1 MEKTHLFCKTEE
13 SIDVSVHDS
22 DSFTT
27 NLSSRNIESK
37 KYSKISKTSGKRNT
51 SDTKGFVPEYKKIYE
66 TSLFLYREEKSTE
79 LSGSK
84 KFKKK
89 KSLQVQFHSKR
100 TEVASPSL
108 KLSKEKMTGKESTSH
123 KVPCQ
128 FGSSHKT
135 SLPLPTTSSTPRR
148 KEPISNLYMT
158 LYEQMPEGSL
168 KFQELSALPKACM
181 IFSKVR
187 QGKIYV
193 NDLPVILHNL
203 KISMSDS
210 EMRQVLKTVDI
221 DVNGI
226 LDFTGFLKARNDASQ
241 LASQDPEFQNV
252 LKTFSKMKDGRVAVD
267 EVAAFLDNMAIPV
280 NPETLKDIINHSYMD
295 SNHTVDIGDII
306 FTLDELQQQY
316 EDVSIMDEATSS
328 KRLSNIPGH
337 HLQPKKKGSSF
348 SRLSEPLTSKKLNV
362 PPFQYHSKSLEK
374 HDEPEFKRS
383 KTSLQTK
390 RFSSGVDSDHVGF
403 QEPYSKSQDSKS
415 KLPILKSTSSL
426 DKFPDKSDTSK
437 FLDKSDTSKFPDKSD
452 TSKFLDKSDTS
463 KFPDK
468 SDTSKFLDKSDT
480 SKFPDKSNTSK
491 FLDKSD
497 TSKFPDKS
505 DTSKFLDKSDTSK
518 FPDKGDTSK
527 FPDKGDTSKF
537 PDKGDTSK
545 FPDKSDTSK
554 FPDKSDTSK
563 FPDKSDTSKFPDKG
577 DTSKF
582 PDKGD
587 TSKFPDKGD
596 TSNIPKLLT
605 VRKQSSS
612 LKPVSPK
619 EKAVINTLESV
630 HDVINK
636 LQGDYISPEELLS
649 VLPMVEI
656 TLSDKDFQKIMP
668 ETTKIESGMVNLD
681 DFIMAV
687 SKEHNIPEY
696 DALNDAIEGANK
708 IQNENV
714 ADEDLDSCLQNFGV
728 YLPKPELEKIKEL
741 TGVDETK
748 QVNLKEF
755 IGNMMSNT
763 ECFSQNLLLPDAVD
777 ILHNLSKDKMDV
789 SHLWDTL
796 SSSNSHLKKD
806 EFLEALKSA
815 TVDGDKVQLE
825 EFSKAV
831 KDMQDTR
838 RLKELQEIASALN
851 SLKGETIARENL
863 EDFLKNL
870 GITLFNEEVEEI
882 LQSDIV
888 SDNMMNVKDFM
899 KALKDT
905 LKFSN
910 YTASKEAINKLD
922 SMKGSS
928 WSDKDK
934 YLGGLENV
942 EGLKK
947 EVSSPHLKLPTAGE
961 IKEAADILSHVDN
974 GKISISDLQRALKCL
989 NANLTEEDFNEALE
1003 RCDINDNMEV
1013 DLKDFLRE
1021 TKSMPSFKE
1030 SIVSQVLL
1038 TTPQVLQK
1046 DLLDVSDFKKLL
1058 KNDDLHSA
1066 EATLTEVLKNVPEHE
1081 KGKVSVQDFLTT
1093 FTDTLRTL
1101 KSEGEKERLYN
1112 TKIDRNDRN
1121 AISDIKQSLDAIRI
1135 HLTDGE
1141 IQKVLDNTTPSSDVV
1156 QFKDIVR
1163 ELANSEIFN
1172 ECRRIEDTCN
1182 VVDKVTDGKIEVK
1195 DLLAALES
1203 FKKSLQEKDQPG
1215 MFPVSEMDERE
1226 VVLKETIGS
1235 FVDSS
1240 SPATSFSSLLKE
1252 ITAFDNI
1259 RNNTMPANELISNL
1273 TSAGIPISYNTMQEI
1288 LRQASFNE
1296 NDEVS
1301 VKQILENLST
1311 QKPDSVLEDIQTA
1324 LNTTTL
1330 MSSDKIQVANLKD
1343 AFSDLNIPLRPKE
1356 QQMLEETLNADE
1368 NGDISQRTALLALK
1382 SNKRLQDFR
1391 EANELAKA
1399 LNKVASGKISIDDM
1413 KLISKGLGLHV
1424 PDEELQKVESDI
1436 SVDKEGN
1443 ADLKDWLTKLKETP
1457 YFTKSSK
1464 MQGPLKTLASIRRN
1478 EVNSNDLLSILKN
1491 SGVVLP
1497 QDVIEAALKNV
1508 APRENGTLDLVEFLN
1523 HLIKSQ
1529 LTSAPEREKID
1540 ASTVDKVLKDMN
1552 LTLNEEEEQ
1561 VLFEHLRAPDDEEVD
1576 METFIGTMK
1585 MLKVKVDVTN
1595 LHNFLDD
1602 MGVELSGEEYDD
1614 LVNHLPVH
1622 ADKKISQLELIDTIK
1637 TLKRGKVDTTKLD
1650 NALEKMGVELTNKE
1664 LQHLQEHLPVDTDGK
1679 IHLSTLLDEID
1690 HLKKEEEKTDVSDLD
1705 TILEK
1710 MGMDFSDETSGGV
1723 AQNWQVQLSQPLG
1736 AVPRVS
1742 GETMDI
1748 RDLDSV
1754 LRNMSIELTK
1764 GEVEE
1769 LKRNLSVDAKG
1780 TTDLDSLVNGLQV
1793 ITGEKIDVSDVENA
1807 IKDVE
1812 SERASREHLEQKSF
1826 PTHGMQVD
1834 ISDLD
1839 SLLGNMAFK
1848 LTPEES
1854 TSKLPDYGSRVGV
1867 DMKESSQYEEMESK
1881 IKEPSE
1887 LVNNLPIEGRKV
1899 DVGRLDSILGQMQ
1912 IKLSDEE
1919 LRKLSDGLTGKEE
1932 IDINKLM
1939 DTIKAEKGETVDVAD
1954 IKSILHLRYLP
1965 RGSMDIANI
1974 SVDDIREFYQKK
1986 LTDMVGATEGEDIDV
2001 HKLESVL
2008 QTMDVKLSE
2017 NQMSDL
2023 MKNLQVDDNGKTS
2036 FSSLLDSVTTVV
2048 AKDLGI
2054 EDRKK
2059 VPEDVKS
2066 EHRDKVKRESMKSQQ
2081 ADEWTPASKKL
2092 DSLLQSM
2099 GINLAEEEIND
2110 LLQNL
2115 LVEGGNVKL
2124 DNVDT
2129 VLKNLGVTL
2138 TPKEQER
2145 LMKQLPSRVKSSNE
2159 KIPLNQLIDT
2169 VTKVTGGEVNVK
2181 DIKSTLEKMGIELTD
2196 EECSQVESMLPI
2208 NANGK
2213 VYQNRLLEGVLSSK
2227 SKWV

>member
-13 SIDVSVHDS
+13 SINVSVHDS
-22 DSFTT
+22 DSSTT

-37 KYSKISKTSGKRNT
+37 KYSKISKTAGKKNT
-51 SDTKGFVPEYKKIYE
+51 SDTKAFVPEYKRIYE

-100 TEVASPSL
+100 TEIASPSL

-128 FGSSHKT
+128 FGSHKT

-168 KFQELSALPKACM
+168 KFQELSALPKACI

-193 NDLPVILHNL
+193 NDLPMILHNL

-267 EVAAFLDNMAIPV
+267 EVAAFLDSMALPV
-280 NPETLKDIINHSYMD
+280 NPETLKDIINHSYVD

-337 HLQPKKKGSSF
+337 HVQPKKKSSSF

-374 HDEPEFKRS
+374 HNEPEFKRS

-390 RFSSGVDSDHVGF
+390 RFSSRVDSDHVGF
-403 QEPYSKSQDSKS
+403 QEPSLKSQDSKS
-415 KLPILKSTSSL
+415 KLSILKSTSSL
-426 DKFPDKSDTSK
+426 DKFPDKT
-437 FLDKSDTSKFPDKSD
+437 
-452 TSKFLDKSDTS
+452 
-463 KFPDK
+463 
-468 SDTSKFLDKSDT
+468 
-480 SKFPDKSNTSK
+480 
-491 FLDKSD
+491 
-497 TSKFPDKS
+497 
-505 DTSKFLDKSDTSK
+505 
-518 FPDKGDTSK
+518 
-527 FPDKGDTSKF
+527 
-537 PDKGDTSK
+537 DTSK

-563 FPDKSDTSKFPDKG
+563 FPDKSDTSKFPDKSDSSKFLDKS

-582 PDKGD
+582 LDKSDTSKFPDKSDTSKFLPDKGD

-596 TSNIPKLLT
+596 TSKFLDKSDTSKFPDKSDTANIPKLEKLT

-619 EKAVINTLESV
+619 EKAVNSTLESV
-630 HDVINK
+630 QDAISK

-649 VLPMVEI
+649 VLPVVEI
-656 TLSDKDFQKIMP
+656 TLSDKDFQKIVP

-714 ADEDLDSCLQNFGV
+714 AYEDLDTCLQNFGV

-755 IGNMMSNT
+755 IDNMMSNT

-777 ILHNLSKDKMDV
+777 ILHNLGKDKMDV
-789 SHLWDTL
+789 SRLWDTL

-806 EFLEALKSA
+806 EFLDAVKSA
-815 TVDGDKVQLE
+815 IVDGDKVQLE

-831 KDMQDTR
+831 KDIQDTR
-838 RLKELQEIASALN
+838 RLKEFQEIASVLS

-870 GITLFNEEVEEI
+870 GITSFNEEVEKI

-888 SDNMMNVKDFM
+888 ADNRMNVKDFM

-947 EVSSPHLKLPTAGE
+947 EVSSPHLKLPTVGE

-974 GKISISDLQRALKCL
+974 GKISMSDLQRALKCL
-989 NANLTEEDFNEALE
+989 NANLTEEDFNKALE
-1003 RCDINDNMEV
+1003 RCDTSDNMEV
-1013 DLKDFLRE
+1013 DLKDFLME
-1021 TKSMPSFKE
+1021 TKSMPSFKD
-1030 SIVSQVLL
+1030 SIVTQVLL

-1058 KNDDLHSA
+1058 ENDGLHSA

-1081 KGKVSVQDFLTT
+1081 KGKVSIQDFLTT
-1093 FTDTLRTL
+1093 FADTLRTL

-1112 TKIDRNDRN
+1112 TKIDRNDLN

-1135 HLTDGE
+1135 HLTDDE

-1156 QFKDIVR
+1156 QFKDIIR
-1163 ELANSEIFN
+1163 ELANSDIFN

-1182 VVDKVTDGKIEVK
+1182 VVDRITDGKIEVK
-1195 DLLAALES
+1195 ALLPALES
-1203 FKKSLQEKDQPG
+1203 FKKSLQEKGQPG
-1215 MFPVSEMDERE
+1215 VFPTSEMDERE

-1273 TSAGIPISYNTMQEI
+1273 RSAGIPISYNTMQEI

-1311 QKPDSVLEDIQTA
+1311 HKPDSVLEDIQTA
-1324 LNTTTL
+1324 LNTAKL

-1356 QQMLEETLNADE
+1356 QQMLEKTLNADE

-1399 LNKVASGKISIDDM
+1399 LSKLTSGKISIDDM
-1413 KLISKGLGLHV
+1413 RLISKGLGLHV
-1424 PDEELQKVESDI
+1424 PDEELQKLESNI

-1443 ADLKDWLTKLKETP
+1443 VDLKDWLTKLKETP

-1478 EVNSNDLLSILKN
+1478 EASSDDVLSILKN
-1491 SGVVLP
+1491 MGIVLP
-1497 QDVIEAALKNV
+1497 QDVIETALNNV
-1508 APRENGTLDLVEFLN
+1508 TPRENGTLDLVEFLN

-1529 LTSAPEREKID
+1529 LSSAPEREKID
-1540 ASTVDKVLKDMN
+1540 ASTVDEVLKDMD
-1552 LTLNEEEEQ
+1552 LTLNGEEEQ
-1561 VLFEHLRAPDDEEVD
+1561 ILFEHFPAPDDEEVD
-1576 METFIGTMK
+1576 METFIGAVK
-1585 MLKVKVDVTN
+1585 MLKVKVDVAN

-1602 MGVELSGEEYDD
+1602 MGVELSGEDYDE

-1622 ADKKISQLELIDTIK
+1622 VDKKISQLELIDTIK
-1637 TLKRGKVDTTKLD
+1637 TFKRGKVDTTKLD

-1679 IHLSTLLDEID
+1679 VHLNILLDEID
-1690 HLKKEEEKTDVSDLD
+1690 RLKKEKEKIDVSDLD

-1723 AQNWQVQLSQPLG
+1723 AQNWQVQLSKPLG

-1742 GETMDI
+1742 GKKSRQT
-1748 RDLDSV
+1748 V
-1754 LRNMSIELTK
+1754 SI
-1764 GEVEE
+1764 
-1769 LKRNLSVDAKG
+1769 D
-1780 TTDLDSLVNGLQV
+1780 
-1793 ITGEKIDVSDVENA
+1793 
-1807 IKDVE
+1807 
-1812 SERASREHLEQKSF
+1812 
-1826 PTHGMQVD
+1826 
-1834 ISDLD
+1834 
-1839 SLLGNMAFK
+1839 
-1848 LTPEES
+1848 
-1854 TSKLPDYGSRVGV
+1854 
-1867 DMKESSQYEEMESK
+1867 
-1881 IKEPSE
+1881 
-1887 LVNNLPIEGRKV
+1887 
-1899 DVGRLDSILGQMQ
+1899 
-1912 IKLSDEE
+1912 
-1919 LRKLSDGLTGKEE
+1919 
-1932 IDINKLM
+1932 
-1939 DTIKAEKGETVDVAD
+1939 
-1954 IKSILHLRYLP
+1954 
-1965 RGSMDIANI
+1965 
-1974 SVDDIREFYQKK
+1974 
-1986 LTDMVGATEGEDIDV
+1986 
-2001 HKLESVL
+2001 
-2008 QTMDVKLSE
+2008 
-2017 NQMSDL
+2017 
-2023 MKNLQVDDNGKTS
+2023 
-2036 FSSLLDSVTTVV
+2036 
-2048 AKDLGI
+2048 
-2054 EDRKK
+2054 
-2059 VPEDVKS
+2059 
-2066 EHRDKVKRESMKSQQ
+2066 
-2081 ADEWTPASKKL
+2081 
-2092 DSLLQSM
+2092 
-2099 GINLAEEEIND
+2099 
-2110 LLQNL
+2110 
-2115 LVEGGNVKL
+2115 LVEL
-2124 DNVDT
+2124 
-2129 VLKNLGVTL
+2129 NLTA
-2138 TPKEQER
+2138 
-2145 LMKQLPSRVKSSNE
+2145 
-2159 KIPLNQLIDT
+2159 DF
-2169 VTKVTGGEVNVK
+2169 
-2181 DIKSTLEKMGIELTD
+2181 
-2196 EECSQVESMLPI
+2196 
-2208 NANGK
+2208 
-2213 VYQNRLLEGVLSSK
+2213 
-2227 SKWV
+2227 